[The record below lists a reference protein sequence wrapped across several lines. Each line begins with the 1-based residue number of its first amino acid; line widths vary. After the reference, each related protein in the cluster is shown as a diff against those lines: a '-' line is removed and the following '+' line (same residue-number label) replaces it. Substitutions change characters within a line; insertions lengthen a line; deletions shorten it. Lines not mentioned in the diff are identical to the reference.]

1 MIPFNKP
8 FVTGN
13 ELLYMQ
19 QAIINGKLSGGGAFS
34 KKCQSFFE
42 ERYGIK
48 KCLLTTSCTDALE
61 MSALLLDI
69 KDGDEVIIPSYTF
82 VSSAN
87 PFILRGA
94 KIVFADSEAST
105 PNIDAQHVESLITHR
120 TKAIVVV
127 HYAGVACDMDTLLN
141 ICKKHNVYLVEDAA
155 QAIESFYKGKPLG
168 TFGHL
173 AAFSFHDTKNI
184 TCGEGGMLAINDEKF
199 IERAEII
206 WEKGTNRKKFFRGE
220 VDKYEWVDMGSSFLM
235 AELNAAFLWAQIEKI
250 EVIQQKRIEIW
261 ETYHRIFSSHQHLFK
276 IPHIHEYASN
286 NGHIYY
292 IICQN
297 LVERN
302 ELIDFLKQ
310 QAIQTAFH
318 YQSLHKSA
326 FFASKHDAR
335 SLINAENFTNCL
347 LRLPFYYE
355 LDLTMA
361 ENITQKVL
369 QFFENR
375 PILSSTT

>member
-19 QAIINGKLSGGGAFS
+19 QAIINGKLSGGGEFS
-34 KKCQSFFE
+34 KKCHSFFE

-69 KDGDEVIIPSYTF
+69 KAGDEVIIPSYTF

-105 PNIDAQHVESLITHR
+105 PNIDVQQIESLITHR

-127 HYAGVACDMDTLLN
+127 HYAGVACDMDTFLN
-141 ICKKHNVYLVEDAA
+141 ICKKYNIYLVEDAA
-155 QAIESFYKGKPLG
+155 QAIESSYKGKPLG

-235 AELNAAFLWAQIEKI
+235 AELNAAFLWAQLEKLEKI
-250 EVIQQKRIEIW
+250 QEKRVKIW
-261 ETYHRIFSSHQHLFK
+261 ETYHHFLAKTTFFQPPF
-276 IPHIHEYASN
+276 IHDYATN

-292 IICQN
+292 ITCNNIE
-297 LVERN
+297 ERTA
-302 ELIDFLKQ
+302 LIQYLKSEG
-310 QAIQTAFH
+310 IQTAFH

-326 FFASKHDAR
+326 FYREKHDNR
-335 SLINAENFTNCL
+335 ELKNAENYADCL

-355 LDLTMA
+355 FDLGVIEKIGMQIIDFY
-361 ENITQKVL
+361 ERKQ
-369 QFFENR
+369 
-375 PILSSTT
+375 